1 VSDTLF
7 TVLFFV
13 GGFVFTV
20 GSYYF
25 FVWIGLFVPPKEPRP
40 WTEEDE
46 QQLHDAQVRYY
57 LSVFMADTWNKRK

>member
-25 FVWIGLFVPPKEPRP
+25 LVWIGLFVPLKQPRS
-40 WTEEDE
+40 WTEEE
-46 QQLHDAQVRYY
+46 LRDAQMRYY